1 MAALSPLGV
10 SALRLRNASPDA
22 FEQFLHDL
30 AKYKDQLTAA
40 VTTAPVGEVLVAQ
53 GRAQSIIAI
62 EQVLKECHLPRPEK
76 PTPPVPRAHGEA
88 P

>member
-1 MAALSPLGV
+1 MAALSPLGER
-10 SALRLRNASPDA
+10 ALRLRNASPQA
-22 FEQFLHDL
+22 FEEFLREL
-30 AKYKDQLTAA
+30 AIYKDELTAT

-62 EQVLKECHLPRPEK
+62 ERVLKECNLPRPEK
-76 PTPPVPRAHGEA
+76 PTPPVPRAQGEA